1 MEGIEDNKLVKSML
15 NAGFSPAYIAEQIEK
30 GGIKL
35 EKSRKKVEKAEFDE
49 KDDKAAEEAVEQMKH
64 TEEDEYDEGFESGE
78 EKEKKEEEDKALKA
92 KKDKLK
98 KGKDCAK
105 AEEAEEDME
114 KAEMKKELETVKKSL
129 ETITD
134 SFGEMKD
141 LFKSFMESTKNKAPE
156 FKSEALGRVATLEKS
171 MNFEKDDTGKLVLS
185 VTKDRNAVR
194 EAIAKSINGCK
205 DEGIKK
211 SLQADAMAYLTDPYA
226 DGSYIGKSVAYHLFN
241 EHGIRL
247 ID

>member
-1 MEGIEDNKLVKSML
+1 
-15 NAGFSPAYIAEQIEK
+15 
-30 GGIKL
+30 
-35 EKSRKKVEKAEFDE
+35 
-49 KDDKAAEEAVEQMKH
+49 
-64 TEEDEYDEGFESGE
+64 
-78 EKEKKEEEDKALKA
+78 
-92 KKDKLK
+92 
-98 KGKDCAK
+98 
-105 AEEAEEDME
+105 
-114 KAEMKKELETVKKSL
+114 MKKELETVKKSL

-171 MNFEKDDTGKLVLS
+171 MNFEKDDAGKLVLS

-194 EAIAKSINGCK
+194 EAIAKSISGCK

-247 ID
+247 TD

>member
-15 NAGFSPAYIAEQIEK
+15 NVGFSPAYIAEQIEK
-30 GGIKL
+30 GFIKL
-35 EKSRKKVEKAEFDE
+35 EKSRKKVEKAEYNE
-49 KDDKAAEEAVEQMKH
+49 EEDKAAEEAAKQMKH
-64 TEEDEYDEGFESGE
+64 TEEDEYDSGFEAGK
-78 EKEKKEEEDKALKA
+78 EKEKEKELKS
-92 KKDKLK
+92 KKDKLS

-105 AEEAEEDME
+105 AEETEDGME
-114 KAEMKKELETVKKSL
+114 KSEMKKELETVKKSL
-129 ETITD
+129 EAITG

-141 LFKSFMESTKNKAPE
+141 LFKSFVENTKNKAPE
-156 FKSEALGRVATLEKS
+156 FKSEALGRAATLEKS
-171 MNFEKDDTGKLVLS
+171 INFEKDDAGKLVLS
-185 VTKDRNAVR
+185 ATKDRNVVR
-194 EAIAKSINGCK
+194 EAIAKSINECK

-247 ID
+247 TD